1 MNNMSF
7 SMKNIE
13 NYNDTL
19 VELLKNLNTSVLL
32 LKQGS
37 KTEQDN
43 LDEKKGKEEK
53 DQKGDKDNKD
63 N

>member
-19 VELLKNLNTSVLL
+19 VELLKNLNASVLL

-53 DQKGDKDNKD
+53 DQKGDKDNK
-63 N
+63 NN

>member
-1 MNNMSF
+1 MNNMSL
-7 SMKNIE
+7 SMQNIE
-13 NYNDTL
+13 NYNGAM
-19 VELLKNLNTSVLL
+19 VELLKNLNANVLL